1 MDAALHRPTAAKSEQ
16 AGIPHP
22 LIDDGSRQLAGIV
35 SAIVAH
41 RSLPSTMQRIADAFV
56 AQYPGLGIA
65 VFVGPM
71 FRLEAEAGL
80 EDHRVVQRMAGT
92 PAAALGSAPDSMLGL
107 PAFQE
112 ILATGVKL
120 RAASPLICSS
130 GETRGAI
137 AVFGQGYGCLD
148 DAARETLES
157 LSDLAR
163 LAIEHRELHEE
174 VLHRSQYDRLTGLPN
189 RLLLEDRLRQAMVIA
204 RRQGTLLGVCCINLD
219 RFKQINESLGLEA
232 GDAFFKLV
240 SERLH
245 GSIREID
252 TLARH
257 VGDEFILALRDLA
270 ETSDAVRICDR
281 LLSDLSTPFLVAG
294 RTLTITASIGISFFP
309 DHGDTPDQLLSNAD
323 LALQAA
329 KRDGRGQ
336 SRVYSQS
343 LGQESRR
350 ASEMLEALGHSGAHA
365 QFRVVYQ
372 PIYTMDREIL
382 GFEALLRWKHPKWGS
397 ISPLEFIPLAEKS
410 GLIVSIGDWVIDE
423 VCRQAMEWNA
433 VGVLPAKI
441 FVNISGVQLARD
453 DFASKIA
460 KALERSGL
468 APERL
473 ELEITESWIIS
484 DLGGAAGKLQ
494 QLRDLGVGIAIDDFG
509 SGYSTFNYLQELPLD
524 MLKIDRSF
532 IHRLDGSAANL
543 STVRAI
549 VGLAQQLGLKT
560 VAEGVETEQ
569 NLSQL
574 REIGCDLMQGFFLA
588 SPLEPKGAS
597 SLFLQQHSL
606 VGAAAPPGEV
616 SPACLARY
624 LPDATSSDIAC
635 PQLSMRNLSRP

>member
-1 MDAALHRPTAAKSEQ
+1 MDAALHPPTAAKSQPVGISQ
-16 AGIPHP
+16 ARIE
-22 LIDDGSRQLAGIV
+22 DGSRELAGIV

-41 RSLPSTMQRIADAFV
+41 RSLPSIMQRIADAFV

-65 VFVGPM
+65 VVLGPM
-71 FRLEAEAGL
+71 FQLEAKAGL
-80 EDHRVVQRMAGT
+80 DHQGAGKQMAGA
-92 PAAALGSAPDSMLGL
+92 PAAIFGPVPDPMLSC

-112 ILATGVKL
+112 ILASGVKL
-120 RAASPLICSS
+120 CVALPLISSS

-137 AVFGQGYGCLD
+137 AVFDRRHGRMD
-148 DAARETLES
+148 DAARETLQS
-157 LSDLAR
+157 LSDLAF

-174 VLHRSQYDRLTGLPN
+174 VLHGSQYDRLTGLPN

-219 RFKQINESLGLEA
+219 RFKQVNESLGLEA

-240 SERLH
+240 SERLR
-245 GSIREID
+245 GSIREMD
-252 TLARH
+252 MLARH
-257 VGDEFILALRDLA
+257 VADEFILALPDLA
-270 ETSDAVRICDR
+270 EISDAVRICDR
-281 LLSDLSTPFLVAG
+281 LLSDVSAPFLVDG
-294 RTLTITASIGISFFP
+294 RTLTITASIGISIFP

-336 SRVYSQS
+336 SRVYSPS
-343 LGQESRR
+343 LGQRTRR
-350 ASEMLEALGHSGAHA
+350 ASEMLEALGHSVA
-365 QFRVVYQ
+365 QAQLRIAYQ
-372 PIYTMDREIL
+372 PIYTMDREIM
-382 GFEALLRWKHPKWGS
+382 GFEALLRWKHPKWGL

-433 VGVLPAKI
+433 AGVLPAKI
-441 FVNISGVQLARD
+441 FVNVSGVQLAHA
-453 DFASKIA
+453 DFAWKIA

-484 DLGGAAGKLQ
+484 DLSGAACKLQ

-509 SGYSTFNYLQELPLD
+509 TGYSTFNYLQELPLD
-524 MLKIDRSF
+524 TLKIDRSF

-549 VGLAQQLGLKT
+549 IGLAQQLGLKT

-574 REIGCDLMQGFFLA
+574 RAIGCDLMQGFFLA
-588 SPLEPKGAS
+588 SPLEPKGAC
-597 SLFLQQHSL
+597 SLFLQQHSRPG
-606 VGAAAPPGEV
+606 VAAPHTEV
-616 SPACLARY
+616 SPACLAR
-624 LPDATSSDIAC
+624 
-635 PQLSMRNLSRP
+635 

>member
-1 MDAALHRPTAAKSEQ
+1 MGSDDDAVMDAALHPPTAGISKH
-16 AGIPHP
+16 AGISHAP
-22 LIDDGSRQLAGIV
+22 IEDGSRELAGIV

-56 AQYPGLGIA
+56 AQCPGLGIA
-65 VFVGPM
+65 VVLGPLLK
-71 FRLEAEAGL
+71 LEAQAGL
-80 EDHRVVQRMAGT
+80 DGYRAVKQMAGPPSSAFG
-92 PAAALGSAPDSMLGL
+92 PALDPMVSC

-112 ILATGVKL
+112 ILASGVKL
-120 RAASPLICSS
+120 RVASPLISAS

-137 AVFGQGYGCLD
+137 AVFGRGHGCLD
-148 DAARETLES
+148 DAARETLQS

-174 VLHRSQYDRLTGLPN
+174 VLHGSQYDRLTGLPN

-204 RRQGTLLGVCCINLD
+204 RRQGTLVSVCCINLD
-219 RFKQINESLGLEA
+219 RFKQINESLGHEA

-240 SERLH
+240 SGRLYS
-245 GSIREID
+245 SIREID

-270 ETSDAVRICDR
+270 EVTDAVRICDR
-281 LLSDLSTPFLVAG
+281 LLDDLSAPFLLDG
-294 RTLTITASIGISFFP
+294 RTLNITASIGISIFP
-309 DHGDTPDQLLSNAD
+309 DHGDTPDQLLGNAD

-329 KRDGRGQ
+329 KREGRGQ
-336 SRVYSQS
+336 RRVYSPI
-343 LGQESRR
+343 LGQETRR
-350 ASEMLEALGHSGAHA
+350 ATDMLEALGHSVAKA

-382 GFEALLRWKHPKWGS
+382 GFEALLRWKHPKWGQ

-433 VGVLPAKI
+433 AGVLPAKI
-441 FVNISGVQLARD
+441 FVNISGVQLARA
-453 DFASKIA
+453 DFAWKIA

-484 DLGGAAGKLQ
+484 DLSGAADKLQ

-509 SGYSTFNYLQELPLD
+509 AGYSTFNYLQQLPLD
-524 MLKIDRSF
+524 TLKIDRCF
-532 IHRLDGSAANL
+532 IQRLDGSAPNL

-549 VGLAQQLGLKT
+549 IGLAKQLGLKT

-569 NLSQL
+569 NLAQL
-574 REIGCDLMQGFFLA
+574 REIGCDLIQGFLLA
-588 SPLEPKGAS
+588 SPMEPQAAC
-597 SLFLQQHSL
+597 SLFMQQHSL
-606 VGAAAPPGEV
+606 PGLAAPLAKV
-616 SPACLARY
+616 SPACLAR
-624 LPDATSSDIAC
+624 
-635 PQLSMRNLSRP
+635 